1 MKCFHGT
8 SFFFGSFFS
17 LIFFFIS
24 FSFSYP
30 FLILFIFLIL
40 FFSLS
45 TMVPIS
51 YIMRKENLLWKVNF
65 SRAFC
70 LWFLSN
76 AIKYMKKSVKLCWI
90 QETLPNMY
98 SLFFAKSNA
107 YSYLLATKFWL
118 NFAAFFLQAL
128 QDLPKRINIFVCS
141 KQFLVCFPKI

>member
-1 MKCFHGT
+1 MKCFHDT
-8 SFFFGSFFS
+8 SFFFGSFS
-17 LIFFFIS
+17 S
-24 FSFSYP
+24 
-30 FLILFIFLIL
+30 FIFLLPFLHPFL
-40 FFSLS
+40 FFLYSFFLSLS
-45 TMVPIS
+45 TVVPIS
-51 YIMRKENLLWKVNF
+51 NIMRKKNLLWKVNL
-65 SRAFC
+65 SRAFR

-90 QETLPNMY
+90 QETLPNMH